1 MFNFNKNSSKF
12 LVQLKGFNKT
22 LIFFLIS
29 TLLFITEGD
38 NIINYKRI
46 ILLKVILI
54 FYILFQLNLLN
65 VFKSAI
71 RNYGNITILISIFL
85 LSLTLSYILSPYDV
99 SDFAFQWGRIRY
111 LHIVSDIALFV
122 VLFFYF
128 EKIGI
133 NYDYLAKSI
142 VIPGIIFALFLLTSI
157 IIDKEVR
164 NSSDQVIFLDGIRQA
179 GMLFAFL
186 ICFTV
191 GFIFSN
197 HNPKYKFINFSY
209 IILFFT
215 LIFLFEGRGSFISII
230 LTYFFVF
237 TLYFIMKK
245 NFQYEFFSLMTLML
259 ISFLLSQ
266 LIFNLIDVSTI
277 QLEIKKYRPYLGYTG
292 RTELWQYTIE
302 KYLENPLFGKGPGSF
317 FMITFSD
324 WIYGK
329 SPYNIPHTQPHNMI
343 LQFLIE
349 WGIIG
354 TAIML
359 VLLTKFLVKSIQ
371 NLIKFKKYIL
381 LMPGLGIT
389 ALTAH
394 GMVDGTFFHPTFT
407 FLIVLMLSVMCVE
420 IKKN

>member
-1 MFNFNKNSSKF
+1 MK
-12 LVQLKGFNKT
+12 LKVYNNT

-29 TLLFITEGD
+29 TLLFITEGE
-38 NIINYKRI
+38 NIIDYKSI
-46 ILLKVILI
+46 IFLKIIIV
-54 FYILFQLNLLN
+54 FYILLQLN
-65 VFKSAI
+65 VPITVKSAI
-71 RNYGNITILISIFL
+71 TNYKDITILISIFL
-85 LSLTLSYILSPYDV
+85 LSLTISYILTPYDI

-111 LHIVSDIALFV
+111 LHIVSDILLFI

-142 VIPGIIFALFLLTSI
+142 VIPGIIFTLFILASI
-157 IIDKEVR
+157 ISDKAIR
-164 NSSDQVIFLDGIRQA
+164 NSADQLVFFDGIRQA
-179 GMLFAFL
+179 GMLLAFL
-186 ICFTV
+186 ICFIA
-191 GFIFSN
+191 GYIFSN
-197 HNPKYKFINFSY
+197 HKPKYKFIGFFFIFLS
-209 IILFFT
+209 FT
-215 LIFLFEGRGSFISII
+215 LIFLFEGRGSFASVI

-237 TLYFIMKK
+237 ILFFIMKK
-245 NFQYEFFSLMTLML
+245 KFKFELLSLIILVL
-259 ISFLLSQ
+259 GSYLFSQ
-266 LIFNLIDVSTI
+266 LIFNLIDVSTN
-277 QLEIKKYRPYLGYTG
+277 QLEIKKYRTYFGYTG

-317 FMITFSD
+317 FMITFND

-329 SPYNIPHTQPHNMI
+329 SPLNIPHTQPHNMI

-359 VLLTKFLVKSIQ
+359 VLLIKFLIKSLQ

-381 LMPGLGIT
+381 LMPGLGIA